1 MEVALYAR
9 VSSEKQD
16 IENSVSAQMR
26 ALHKYALDREYTVV
40 AEYVDEAESG
50 KSANRPAFQDMIRDA
65 KNSPPPFTGI
75 LVWKLSRFARDIETS
90 IVYKSLLKK
99 QGVKVISINEQ
110 FDDSPSGFL
119 YEHMMEVIDDFYS
132 RNLSQDVT
140 RGMREVAQ
148 RGFWVASG
156 VPYGFKRVKVDDGSS
171 QRSKLE
177 IEMDY
182 ATVVK
187 RIFDQAGRSVGVKK
201 IAADL
206 NEDGVPSPTGKKWGR
221 SHVHAILKNEVY
233 IGTLVWGVGRPDH
246 EPSQPAVRVENAFP
260 KLVTKK
266 LFRRVRSSLASR
278 SPKLLPP
285 RSVTSQYLLSN
296 LVKCGK
302 CKSTMFGLAAKSG
315 KYHYYTCANRYRTGD
330 CATRAIPVAQL
341 DTVVLD
347 AIRTKILQPDHMQK
361 LVKLVEKEQ
370 RALRKESHTKV
381 RTLTKSLSD
390 VERRLAKNYEALES
404 GSVSIDDLAPRIR
417 ELRGDQKD
425 LVASIRDS
433 KSPDRKTNVPS
444 VDDITHALE
453 NFGDVMSTGSQGE
466 QKEFVRG
473 LVTQVVKSDDRAL
486 IRYRLPDGK
495 SARQRDVLD
504 IVPHGGAG
512 GIRTLYLFNAI
523 EALSQVSYSPVFMRG
538 GRFNDCDFTLFEMPN

>member
-16 IENSVSAQMR
+16 VDNSVSAQLR
-26 ALHKYALDREYTVV
+26 ALHKYAFDREYVVV

-50 KSANRPAFQDMIRDA
+50 KSANRPAFQDMIREA

-90 IVYKSLLKK
+90 VVYKSLLKK
-99 QGVKVISINEQ
+99 QGVKVISINEP

-148 RGFWVASG
+148 RGFWVASH
-156 VPYGFKRVKVDDGSS
+156 VPYGLKRVKVDDGQS

-177 IEMDY
+177 IDKEN
-182 ATVVK
+182 APVIK

-206 NEDGVPSPTGKKWGR
+206 NEDGVPSPAGKKWGR
-221 SHVHAILKNEVY
+221 SRVHAILRNEVY
-233 IGTLVWGVGRPDH
+233 IGTLVWGVGRKDN

-260 KLVTKK
+260 RLVTKK
-266 LFRRVRSSLASR
+266 LFRKVQSSLASR
-278 SPKLLPP
+278 SPKLVPP

-296 LVKCGK
+296 LVKCSR
-302 CKSTMFGLAAKSG
+302 CRSTMFGLAAKSG

-330 CATRAIPVAQL
+330 CTARAIPVAQL
-341 DTVVLD
+341 DTAVLD
-347 AIRTKILQPDHMQK
+347 AIRTQILQRDHLEK
-361 LVKLVEKEQ
+361 LVKLVETEQ
-370 RALRKESHTKV
+370 RALRKESYARVGTFTKA
-381 RTLTKSLSD
+381 LAD
-390 VERRLAKNYEALES
+390 VERRLAQNYEALES
-404 GSVSIDDLAPRIR
+404 GSVSVDDLAPRIR
-417 ELRGDQKD
+417 ELREDQKK
-425 LVASIRDS
+425 LTASIRES
-433 KSPDRKTNVPS
+433 KSPGGKANSAPS
-444 VDDITHALE
+444 VDDIIHALE
-453 NFGDVMSTGSQGE
+453 NFGDVMATGSQGE
-466 QKEFVRG
+466 QKQFIRG
-473 LVTQVVKSDDRAL
+473 FVTQIVKSDDRAV

-495 SARQRDVLD
+495 SARQKEVLD
-504 IVPHGGAG
+504 IAPRGGAKETVG
-512 GIRTLYLFNAI
+512 GTELD
-523 EALSQVSYSPVFMRG
+523 S
-538 GRFNDCDFTLFEMPN
+538 FELI